1 MKTNTHGRLRSIALF
16 LIGLL
21 VGGGALYG
29 LGWAG
34 LLPGMGHTDHPQH
47 GAAAP
52 AGASVGVP
60 KYHCP
65 MHPTYTSDRPSDCP
79 ICGMKLVAID
89 TKLVADAGG
98 AGEAA
103 AATAI
108 APTPGEPW
116 TCPVHPTYTHA
127 EPGACII
134 DGETLLDARDPVQ
147 SARIQWSPPQPDGLT
162 TVQIAPERQQLIGLT
177 TATVVSGPVG
187 RVWRTSGRV
196 AVDETRVRKVNVK
209 VQGFVD
215 ALHVDFVGREVKKG
229 EALLEIYSPDLV
241 SAQTELLLAAR
252 TDQALASAA
261 LGDGPGGAGPTGL
274 VEAAQQK
281 LKLWDVPKS
290 LIAKVERTGR
300 VQKTLTLVSPIAG
313 VVTQKN
319 VVQGSPLNPGDAPF
333 EITDLSRVWV
343 VADVYA
349 NEIGQVHKGM
359 AASLTLQGVPGA
371 FTGEVAFVDPLM
383 DEQKRTVRVRLSFA
397 NTDGQ
402 LRPGLFGEVTFR
414 TEARDGLRIPSD
426 AVLDSGTQQVV
437 FLVQDKGHFKPVVV
451 RTGPAPDGQVEVTA
465 GLQVGD
471 RVVTRAAFLVDS
483 ESSLKAALGALM
495 PDHGGAK

>member
-1 MKTNTHGRLRSIALF
+1 
-16 LIGLL
+16 
-21 VGGGALYG
+21 
-29 LGWAG
+29 
-34 LLPGMGHTDHPQH
+34 
-47 GAAAP
+47 
-52 AGASVGVP
+52 
-60 KYHCP
+60 
-65 MHPTYTSDRPSDCP
+65 
-79 ICGMKLVAID
+79 
-89 TKLVADAGG
+89 
-98 AGEAA
+98 
-103 AATAI
+103 
-108 APTPGEPW
+108 
-116 TCPVHPTYTHA
+116 
-127 EPGACII
+127 
-134 DGETLLDARDPVQ
+134 
-147 SARIQWSPPQPDGLT
+147 
-162 TVQIAPERQQLIGLT
+162 
-177 TATVVSGPVG
+177 
-187 RVWRTSGRV
+187 
-196 AVDETRVRKVNVK
+196 
-209 VQGFVD
+209 
-215 ALHVDFVGREVKKG
+215 
-229 EALLEIYSPDLV
+229 
-241 SAQTELLLAAR
+241 
-252 TDQALASAA
+252 
-261 LGDGPGGAGPTGL
+261 
-274 VEAAQQK
+274 
-281 LKLWDVPKS
+281 
-290 LIAKVERTGR
+290 